1 MHRTVKMRL
10 EQLGEAYTPQARPNI
25 RVARLDARGRKLKE
39 PRRMTH
45 YEWNTPEPE
54 QWTWVGDK

>member
-10 EQLGEAYTPQARPNI
+10 EQLGEVYTPQARPNI
-25 RVARLDARGRKLKE
+25 RVARKDARGKKLKE

-45 YEWNTPEPE
+45 YEWNTPDPE